1 MDKLG
6 QEWVSAAVDGETDLQ
21 TMAEL
26 AADTHSHNKW
36 RNYHVIGDAMRGEL
50 PQAMALDLSASI
62 AAAIELEPAIVS
74 PQVSAPEFTAAP
86 QQVAVNAG
94 QSRVVPLFKQFG
106 QYAIAATVAM
116 FAIVGVQNF
125 NQTADDAASPSPVL
139 ITRPLVGSASPV
151 SLQTGPVQ
159 QNQSYTNDQM
169 NEQRRRINTY
179 IQDHMLQ
186 QRLNTGAVVEDNSE
200 VIPVP
205 VNQ

>member
-36 RNYHVIGDAMRGEL
+36 RNYHMIGDAMRGEL

-74 PQVSAPEFTAAP
+74 PQVSAPEVTAAP

>member
-6 QEWVSAAVDGETDLQ
+6 QEWVSAAVDGETDVQ

-36 RNYHVIGDAMRGEL
+36 RNYHLIGDAMRGEL
-50 PQAMALDLSASI
+50 PQTMALDLSASI

-74 PQVSAPEFTAAP
+74 PQAKAPIGVTE
-86 QQVAVNAG
+86 QVTTDKN
-94 QSRVVPLFKQFG
+94 RVVPLFKQFG

-139 ITRPLVGSASPV
+139 VTRPLVGSASPV
-151 SLQTGPVQ
+151 SLQTVPVQ
-159 QNQSYTNDQM
+159 QKQTYSNHQM
-169 NEQRRRINTY
+169 IEQRRRINTY

>member
-6 QEWVSAAVDGETDLQ
+6 QEWVSAAVDGETDVQ

-36 RNYHVIGDAMRGEL
+36 RNYHLIGDAMRGEL
-50 PQAMALDLSASI
+50 PQTMAFDLSASI
-62 AAAIELEPAIVS
+62 AAAIDLEPAIVS
-74 PQVSAPEFTAAP
+74 PQVTAPEVTTVP
-86 QQVAVNAG
+86 QQVAVNEG

-125 NQTADDAASPSPVL
+125 NQTADDATSPSPVL

>member
-50 PQAMALDLSASI
+50 PQTMALDLSASI

-74 PQVSAPEFTAAP
+74 PQASAPEVAAP

>member
-6 QEWVSAAVDGETDLQ
+6 QEWVSAAVDGETDVQ

-74 PQVSAPEFTAAP
+74 PQVSAPEVTAAP
-86 QQVAVNAG
+86 QQVVVNAG